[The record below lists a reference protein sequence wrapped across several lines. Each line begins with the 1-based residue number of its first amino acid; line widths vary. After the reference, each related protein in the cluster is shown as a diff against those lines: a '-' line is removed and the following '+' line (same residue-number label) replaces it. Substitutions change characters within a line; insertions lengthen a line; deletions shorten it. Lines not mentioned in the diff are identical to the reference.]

1 MLLKTSTTY
10 APWTVIEGNC
20 KYFARVKT
28 LKTINEAIENRL
40 KRVEKKS
47 KHRTRH

>member
-10 APWTVIEGNC
+10 APWTLIEGKY
-20 KYFARVKT
+20 KYFARVEA
-28 LKTINEAIENRL
+28 LKTINEALEHRIR
-40 KRVEKKS
+40 KVEKKN